1 MTCIVIVKN
10 PGNGCVAGIVSEADG
25 DIPDLATWPTADEAE
40 AATKDQPLVKA
51 WGGFVVDLDNLEV
64 REV

>member
-1 MTCIVIVKN
+1 MRVVLLLWMIV
-10 PGNGCVAGIVSEADG
+10 GGQDVAGPGIDM
-25 DIPDLATWPTADEAE
+25 PDLATWPTTEEAE
-40 AATKDQPLVKA
+40 AATKEQPLVKA